1 MRRNRINNSLTSRR
15 KVAKVLSFMAFL
27 SLLVACSTTS
37 AIPDGEHLYTGM
49 EETKYSNYQPNQHF
63 NDVKGELDVVLATK
77 PNASWMGSP
86 SVRSPSLLVCG
97 YGMLSHR
104 IRPPSVDGWFVRLAL
119 HLC

>member
-1 MRRNRINNSLTSRR
+1 MRRNRNNNSLTSRG
-15 KVAKVLSFMAFL
+15 KVAKVLSFMAFF

-86 SVRSPSLLVCG
+86 SVRSPFCG

-104 IRPPSVDGWFVRLAL
+104 IQLPSVDGWFVRLAL